1 MSTPVQP
8 VLQTASGGNTF
19 NTTTSSHFG
28 QLLEPKLRKLFF
40 ETYDE
45 LPEQYSQIFHVK
57 SSEKRTETDY
67 GMGAFKPWTARSSNI
82 AEVTY
87 QTLSPGLERT
97 YSHTA
102 FADGFM
108 IAREDADDELY
119 SVIEKFPKALARA
132 GRGKVETDAASV
144 LNNAFSDGLTAASTD
159 VAIYDGLTLC
169 ANTHDLL
176 DSASN
181 GDNLTTGALSDT
193 TLRTALQLGREQ
205 LDEAGQLC
213 QMKFDTLIVPP
224 ELQFTAEVLMNSD
237 GLAGSPNNDI
247 NVMKGRL
254 KVIVNDYLTSATAW
268 FLQDSSR
275 HELNF
280 FWRQRPEFKRDE
292 DFDTFVAKYR
302 GYMRYSYGVSDWRGL
317 IGSAGQ

>member
-1 MSTPVQP
+1 MTTPVQP
-8 VLQTASGGNTF
+8 TLQSTGGNTF
-19 NTTTSSHFG
+19 DITTSSHFG

-57 SSEKRTETDY
+57 SSQKRTETDY
-67 GMGAFKPWTARSSNI
+67 GMGAFQPWTARSSNI
-82 AEVTY
+82 ATVNY

-97 YSHTA
+97 YTHGA

-132 GRGKVETDAASV
+132 GRGKVETDAAYI
-144 LNNAFSDGLTAASTD
+144 LNKAFSDGLTAASTD
-159 VAIYDGLTLC
+159 VNIYDGKTLC
-169 ANTHDLL
+169 SFTHDLL
-176 DSASN
+176 DSSSN
-181 GDNLTTGALSDT
+181 GINQISGALSDAS
-193 TLRTALQLGREQ
+193 LRLGLQLGREQ

-237 GLAGSPNNDI
+237 GLAGSPNNDK

-280 FWRQRPEFKRDE
+280 FWRQKPEFKRDE

-302 GYMRYSYGVSDWRGL
+302 GYMRYSCGVSDWRGF
-317 IGSAGQ
+317 IGAKGT